1 MLINFTEKYQFS
13 TRLQLNNEN
22 LEMVKY
28 AKLLGVIIS
37 DDLKWDLNTNSLV
50 KRANAR
56 MELLRKVASF
66 TTSIEEKKN
75 IYILYIR
82 SILEQSCVV
91 WNNSLTKENRQDPE
105 RIKKV
110 AVSIIQNKTSNNYED
125 ALEKINLQTL
135 EKRREDL
142 CLKFAMKCTGNDK
155 MKEMFPKRKKNYC
168 MDTRNEEEFYFI
180 LD

>member
-1 MLINFTEKYQFS
+1 MVLNQKKTKVMLINFTEKYQFS

-66 TTSIEEKKN
+66 TTSIEEKGN

-91 WNNSLTKENRQDPE
+91 WNSSLPKKIYKTLKEF
-105 RIKKV
+105 KK
-110 AVSIIQNKTSNNYED
+110 
-125 ALEKINLQTL
+125 LQL
-135 EKRREDL
+135 VL
-142 CLKFAMKCTGNDK
+142 S
-155 MKEMFPKRKKNYC
+155 
-168 MDTRNEEEFYFI
+168 
-180 LD
+180 